1 MYPASNS
8 RRWADPLNKPER
20 TILTA
25 ALAQE
30 IAADTSRIIG
40 MNVLITDR
48 DGTVIGNGDQTRK
61 GTLHEASIEV
71 LRTRNPVSHTA
82 QQARELRGVK
92 PGMTLPILLDGDVV
106 GTVGITGSPADV
118 RPFALLVQRQTEIL
132 LNEAELL
139 QARFRRQQALEDLV
153 RDISFSAF
161 YDPDLVQ
168 PDQLVARAA
177 ELGVDLALPRAAIIV
192 ELALSDSTD
201 SPRAPAR
208 PPPAPTALA
217 LAPSPRRTVREAFPA
232 AQDIHAEMAA
242 GRFAVLHHV
251 RKDDAENDLRQRCEN
266 LAASIRE
273 RHRLATRIAI
283 GQPGTGLAALAES
296 YQDAAT
302 ALRVGPNTNATGVF
316 SIAELRLR
324 TTRGGC
330 PRSPAQIH
338 RATTRGAA
346 HPIGLARAMP
356 DADRLVRNRIQ
367 PRPRLYPPWYPSQH
381 SDVPARQDQSTL
393 RTTSARTLPRNCAVP
408 RLPRPPKRQ
417 RRSLDRLNSR
427 PRKSG
432 AALQNSRA
440 ATRRRKLFVVR
451 RPPH

>member
-1 MYPASNS
+1 M
-8 RRWADPLNKPER
+8 NKPER

-177 ELGVDLALPRAAIIV
+177 ELGVDLALPQAAIIV

-217 LAPSPRRTVREAFPA
+217 LAPSPRRTVREAFPT

-302 ALRVGPNTNATGVF
+302 ALRVGPNTNATGAF
-316 SIAELRLR
+316 SIAELRLHQLLEAVAR
-324 TTRGGC
+324 GPRHRFIERQLAGLLTQSDWPELCQMLIAWCETGFNLAHASTRLG
-330 PRSPAQIH
+330 IH
-338 RATTRGAA
+338 RNTLMYRLDKISQRCEQPVREPCHGIALYLACLA
-346 HPIGLARAMP
+346 H
-356 DADRLVRNRIQ
+356 
-367 PRPRLYPPWYPSQH
+367 
-381 SDVPARQDQSTL
+381 
-393 RTTSARTLPRNCAVP
+393 
-408 RLPRPPKRQ
+408 
-417 RRSLDRLNSR
+417 
-427 PRKSG
+427 
-432 AALQNSRA
+432 QNDNA
-440 ATRRRKLFVVR
+440 G
-451 RPPH
+451 H